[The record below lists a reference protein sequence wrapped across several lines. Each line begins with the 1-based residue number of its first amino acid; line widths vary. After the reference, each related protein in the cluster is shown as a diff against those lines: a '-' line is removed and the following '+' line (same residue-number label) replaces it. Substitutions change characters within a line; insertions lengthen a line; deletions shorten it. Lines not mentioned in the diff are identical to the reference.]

1 MDDLVKLTDVE
12 KHFPIWEGFLSRRRR
27 YVRAVDRISLS
38 IARGETFGLVGESGS
53 GKTTLARLIPRLT
66 TVTGGGLL
74 YSGTDVVEAP
84 GAQMTS
90 LRRRMGIVFQD
101 PSSSLN
107 PRVTVKAS
115 IQRPLELAGRPRPEI
130 ERRTLETAEL
140 VNLGRELL
148 DRYPHQL
155 SGGQQQRAS
164 IARAV
169 ILRPEFL
176 ILDEPTSSLD
186 VSVQAQILNL
196 LLDLQQEFGL
206 TYLLITHNLTV
217 VRYMCDRVGVMYLGK
232 LVELSPVADLYRNPL
247 HPYSVALLSAS
258 PPASPRSRNR
268 ERVRLAGDPP
278 SLINPPTGCRLNPR
292 CPGAFDRCR
301 VEEPKLMER
310 TPGHFVACHRVPQG
324 VGAPLG
330 VLSRSE

>member
-1 MDDLVKLTDVE
+1 MEDLVKLTAVE
-12 KHFPIWEGFLSRRRR
+12 KHFPVWEGFFSRRRR
-27 YVRAVDRISLS
+27 YVRAVDRISMS

-66 TVTGGGLL
+66 PVTGGKLL
-74 YSGTDVVEAP
+74 YAGTDIARATA
-84 GAQMTS
+84 GQMMTI
-90 LRRRMGIVFQD
+90 RRRMGIVFQD

-107 PRVTVKAS
+107 PRATVRTS
-115 IQRPLELAGRPRPEI
+115 IQRPLEIAHRPRPEI
-130 ERRTLETAEL
+130 DSRTLETAEL
-140 VNLGRELL
+140 VNLGKELL
-148 DRYPHQL
+148 ERYPHQL

-164 IARAV
+164 IARAT

-232 LVELSPVADLYRNPL
+232 LVELSPVADLYRGPL

-258 PPASPRSRNR
+258 PPPSPRSRNR

-278 SLINPPTGCRLNPR
+278 SLINPPPGCRLNPR
-292 CPGAFDRCR
+292 CPYAFERCR
-301 VEEPKLMER
+301 VEEPALVER
-310 TPGHFVACHRVPQG
+310 GPGHLVACHRV
-324 VGAPLG
+324 
-330 VLSRSE
+330 

>member
-1 MDDLVKLTDVE
+1 MEDLVTLVGVE
-12 KHFPIWEGFLSRRRR
+12 KHFPIWEGFFSRRRR

-38 IARGETFGLVGESGS
+38 ITRGETFGLVGESGC

-66 TVTGGGLL
+66 QVTGGRLL
-74 YSGTDVVEAP
+74 YSGTDIAKASA
-84 GAQMTS
+84 GQMTS
-90 LRRRMGIVFQD
+90 IRRRMGIVFQD

-107 PRVTVKAS
+107 PRTTVRAS
-115 IQRPLELAGRPRPEI
+115 IQRPLELARKPGPEI
-130 ERRTLETAEL
+130 DKRTLEIAEL

-169 ILRPEFL
+169 ILKPEFL

-196 LLDLQQEFGL
+196 LLDLQREFGL

-232 LVELSPVADLYRNPL
+232 LVELSPVADLYKSPL

-258 PPASPRSRNR
+258 PPPSPRSRNR
-268 ERVRLAGDPP
+268 QRVRLAGDPP
-278 SLINPPTGCRLNPR
+278 SLISPPPGCRLNPR
-292 CPGAFDRCR
+292 CPYAFERCR
-301 VEEPKLMER
+301 IEEPNLTECA
-310 TPGHFVACHRVPQG
+310 PGHLVACHR
-324 VGAPLG
+324 APRG
-330 VLSRSE
+330 

>member
-1 MDDLVKLTDVE
+1 MEDLVKLTAVE
-12 KHFPIWEGFLSRRRR
+12 KHFPVWEGFFSRRRR
-27 YVRAVDRISLS
+27 YVRAVDRISMS

-66 TVTGGGLL
+66 PVTGGKLL
-74 YSGTDVVEAP
+74 YSGTDIARATT
-84 GAQMTS
+84 GQMTTI
-90 LRRRMGIVFQD
+90 RRRMGIVFQD

-107 PRVTVKAS
+107 PRATVRTS
-115 IQRPLELAGRPRPEI
+115 IQRPLEIAHRPRLEI
-130 ERRTLETAEL
+130 DSRTLETAEL
-140 VNLGRELL
+140 VNLGKELL

-164 IARAV
+164 IARAT

-232 LVELSPVADLYRNPL
+232 LVEISPVADLYKSPL

-258 PPASPRSRNR
+258 PPPSPRSRNR

-278 SLINPPTGCRLNPR
+278 SLINPPPGCRLNPR
-292 CPGAFDRCR
+292 CPYAFDRCR
-301 VEEPKLMER
+301 VEEPKLVECAH
-310 TPGHFVACHRVPQG
+310 GHLVACHRV
-324 VGAPLG
+324 
-330 VLSRSE
+330 

>member
-1 MDDLVKLTDVE
+1 MDDLVKLMDVE
-12 KHFPIWEGFLSRRRR
+12 KHFPIWEGFLSRRHR

-66 TVTGGGLL
+66 KITAGKLL
-74 YSGTDVVEAP
+74 YSGTDVAGAP
-84 GAQMTS
+84 GAQMMS

-115 IQRPLELAGRPRPEI
+115 IQRPLELASRPRPEI

-232 LVELSPVADLYRNPL
+232 LAELSPVADLYRNPL

-278 SLINPPTGCRLNPR
+278 SLINPPAGCRLNPR
-292 CPGAFDRCR
+292 CPYAFDRCR

-310 TPGHFVACHRVPQG
+310 APKHFVACHRV
-324 VGAPLG
+324 
-330 VLSRSE
+330 S

>member
-1 MDDLVKLTDVE
+1 
-12 KHFPIWEGFLSRRRR
+12 
-27 YVRAVDRISLS
+27 
-38 IARGETFGLVGESGS
+38 
-53 GKTTLARLIPRLT
+53 
-66 TVTGGGLL
+66 
-74 YSGTDVVEAP
+74 
-84 GAQMTS
+84 
-90 LRRRMGIVFQD
+90 MGIVFQD

-232 LVELSPVADLYRNPL
+232 LAELSPVADLYRNPL

-278 SLINPPTGCRLNPR
+278 SLINPPAGCRLNPR
-292 CPGAFDRCR
+292 CPYAFDRCR

-310 TPGHFVACHRVPQG
+310 APKHFVACHRV
-324 VGAPLG
+324 
-330 VLSRSE
+330 